1 MKVSGK
7 LFMYV
12 IIVMVIAPVFSLIF
26 YSNPNSINVIFEK
39 KNIFFESSSNTIY
52 LLLITVISTLVLG
65 LIPSWFVSLYKFR
78 FRNIIDFLMY
88 LPLAIPTYIMAF
100 SYGEILSYTGPFQS
114 FLRNN
119 FDFLAPFFNIDF
131 LTLEVLGIILGLS
144 LFPYVYAASR
154 ISFTLVGKSFLNLSK
169 TLGNNWIETFL
180 KVVIPLSAPAIISA
194 IFLVSMEVLNEYGAV
209 KYFGV
214 NTFTT
219 EIFKTWY
226 ALSDETTAAGLSIFL
241 LAIVFILFSVEYVYN
256 SKLKFNY
263 KLNTDLNYIDHKQK
277 TSLLPYIFSFFPI
290 FFGFVIPLSFIIYNV
305 IDNFKI
311 IDFNDLSSF
320 TFNSVFL
327 SFISSFF
334 IVIFLLLVLFI
345 DNEYKSKISKTLSA
359 VTSLGYALPGAVLGL
374 SLIIFSRFIGDNLIS
389 YSLTGTYFLLFY
401 ALFIRFMAVGRSP
414 LKSSIDKIPISLFD
428 TAKNLGLG
436 SFNLLKK
443 IYVPLNKF
451 ALFSAFML
459 CFIDIM
465 KELPITLILRPFNFD
480 TLSTKTY
487 ELAVEE
493 MVDISSFY
501 SLVIIIICSLT
512 LYFVKKINTN

>member
-1 MKVSGK
+1 M
-7 LFMYV
+7 
-12 IIVMVIAPVFSLIF
+12 
-26 YSNPNSINVIFEK
+26 
-39 KNIFFESSSNTIY
+39 
-52 LLLITVISTLVLG
+52 
-65 LIPSWFVSLYKFR
+65 
-78 FRNIIDFLMY
+78 
-88 LPLAIPTYIMAF
+88 
-100 SYGEILSYTGPFQS
+100 
-114 FLRNN
+114 
-119 FDFLAPFFNIDF
+119 
-131 LTLEVLGIILGLS
+131 
-144 LFPYVYAASR
+144 
-154 ISFTLVGKSFLNLSK
+154 
-169 TLGNNWIETFL
+169 
-180 KVVIPLSAPAIISA
+180 
-194 IFLVSMEVLNEYGAV
+194 
-209 KYFGV
+209 
-214 NTFTT
+214 
-219 EIFKTWY
+219 
-226 ALSDETTAAGLSIFL
+226 
-241 LAIVFILFSVEYVYN
+241 
-256 SKLKFNY
+256 
-263 KLNTDLNYIDHKQK
+263 
-277 TSLLPYIFSFFPI
+277 
-290 FFGFVIPLSFIIYNV
+290 
-305 IDNFKI
+305 
-311 IDFNDLSSF
+311 
-320 TFNSVFL
+320 
-327 SFISSFF
+327 
-334 IVIFLLLVLFI
+334 VLFI

-436 SFNLLKK
+436 TFNLLKK